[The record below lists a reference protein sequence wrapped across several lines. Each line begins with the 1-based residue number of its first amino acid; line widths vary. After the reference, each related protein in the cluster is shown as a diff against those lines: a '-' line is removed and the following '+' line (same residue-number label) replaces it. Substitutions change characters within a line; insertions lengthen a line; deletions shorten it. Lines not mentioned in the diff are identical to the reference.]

1 MKTKQSKIISEIC
14 RSDLDFKSLKELGNL
29 YNGLS
34 GKSKADF
41 ASGNAKFI
49 SYMNVYSNPS
59 VNTQINDIV
68 SIANN
73 EKQNIVEY
81 GDVLFTGSS
90 ETPDECGMSS
100 VLTTKIKEPLYL
112 NSFCLIKKYFYLNS

>member
-1 MKTKQSKIISEIC
+1 MDSNRSKIEKLISGFCPDGVEFKNIGEIG
-14 RSDLDFKSLKELGNL
+14 KL

-41 ASGNAKFI
+41 TNGNAKFI

-59 VNTQINDIV
+59 VNTQIDDTVN
-68 SIANN
+68 IAPS

-90 ETPDECGMSS
+90 
-100 VLTTKIKEPLYL
+100 
-112 NSFCLIKKYFYLNS
+112 